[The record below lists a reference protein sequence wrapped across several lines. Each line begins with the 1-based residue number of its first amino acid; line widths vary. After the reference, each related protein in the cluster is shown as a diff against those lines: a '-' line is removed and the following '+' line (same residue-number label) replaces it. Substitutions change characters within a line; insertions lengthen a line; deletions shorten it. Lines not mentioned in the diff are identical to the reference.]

1 MRGGGGDFFTS
12 KKGAQN
18 KKGEGKRIVHQYKH
32 VNTSLQVTSAT
43 KQMGENTGDKTFNIK
58 KSIYTRE
65 CRSMWVKNHSPVRA
79 HTIIQRLT
87 RGKKLAGTLLI
98 YQYFLHFAVPENIQ
112 IHVHALPP
120 LKGLEF
126 PEGLGDW
133 WGRGVCWKKSLLRG
147 RFRYYLELN
156 CHFMILPSMT
166 SLALVLGR
174 AVHIILINATRR
186 LEIVTISEKK
196 NRQFNYHHK
205 HMNTCTSFSM

>member
-1 MRGGGGDFFTS
+1 M
-12 KKGAQN
+12 Q
-18 KKGEGKRIVHQYKH
+18 KH
-32 VNTSLQVTSAT
+32 VSEKSLPSQSSHNHPKTDQRKKVSWYVANLPVFSTFCSSRKYPNTCTCTPPTEGIGISRGVGGLV
-43 KQMGENTGDKTFNIK
+43 GE
-58 KSIYTRE
+58 
-65 CRSMWVKNHSPVRA
+65 
-79 HTIIQRLT
+79 
-87 RGKKLAGTLLI
+87 
-98 YQYFLHFAVPENIQ
+98 
-112 IHVHALPP
+112 
-120 LKGLEF
+120 
-126 PEGLGDW
+126 
-133 WGRGVCWKKSLLRG
+133 GVCWKKSLLRG

>member
-1 MRGGGGDFFTS
+1 M
-12 KKGAQN
+12 
-18 KKGEGKRIVHQYKH
+18 
-32 VNTSLQVTSAT
+32 
-43 KQMGENTGDKTFNIK
+43 
-58 KSIYTRE
+58 
-65 CRSMWVKNHSPVRA
+65 KNHSPVRA

-205 HMNTCTSFSM
+205 HMNTCTSFSMKHLQFQSSANCPNW